1 MEVCCTNI
9 PALKSLNNAPQI
21 SCWDSGLLSTMKG
34 GREGEELRNIIN
46 SLGEMSALAQR
57 LRSPITSFDRILVG
71 CHTLYLL
78 TSGIEGKFNQ
88 ILAKA
93 MLKVGKK
100 NLFIRKDSG
109 HLVEMAPLCVL
120 DFYVHESCQRMG
132 LGYQLFEGMLKHEKK
147 QACQLAYDR
156 PSNKLLMFLAKHYK
170 LYKYINQA
178 NQFVVFDDY
187 FDNVEM
193 EAPKQTHHIDKTCT
207 SAADMQMEDKM
218 AVSLN
223 MPMKDKVLHGRRANA
238 ELDPEPCDIMAPDS
252 NLSRLRKNVI
262 AAALTSHATRYHRG
276 RKNHL
281 LAAQVDRNSQ
291 SAASYFS
298 NHADQ
303 PGSPSAANKTLDA
316 LTGHRLNLQEQK
328 DISRRCNN
336 NNQAQPRKRYEALL
350 PCINLYGQYDDP
362 KLHAAKAHGLSY
374 PSQSNILEAH
384 SKQAEKCNTSGKNR
398 QKPQYGGTRQ
408 MESGSNNFHQ
418 ACISK
423 APPLTY
429 PFWTEAKELSRSHL
443 HDHLAVD
450 YSKTR
455 SWYQDRLLTHNPVTA
470 TWIL

>member
-1 MEVCCTNI
+1 MTTLGMNHDRSSEQNI
-9 PALKSLNNAPQI
+9 
-21 SCWDSGLLSTMKG
+21 
-34 GREGEELRNIIN
+34 
-46 SLGEMSALAQR
+46 
-57 LRSPITSFDRILVG
+57 
-71 CHTLYLL
+71 LL
-78 TSGIEGKFNQ
+78 TYSLSPNWFCPSGMRVMLA
-88 ILAKA
+88 ILCIC
-93 MLKVGKK
+93 
-100 NLFIRKDSG
+100 FT
-109 HLVEMAPLCVL
+109 
-120 DFYVHESCQRMG
+120 
-132 LGYQLFEGMLKHEKK
+132 
-147 QACQLAYDR
+147 
-156 PSNKLLMFLAKHYK
+156 
-170 LYKYINQA
+170 QA

-193 EAPKQTHHIDKTCT
+193 EEAPKQTHHIDKTCT

-238 ELDPEPCDIMAPDS
+238 ELDPEPCDIMASDS

-262 AAALTSHATRYHRG
+262 AAALTSHATCYHRG

-281 LAAQVDRNSQ
+281 LAAQGDRNSQ

-336 NNQAQPRKRYEALL
+336 NNNNQAQPRTRYEALL
-350 PCINLYGQYDDP
+350 PCINLYGQYDDT
-362 KLHAAKAHGLSY
+362 KQHAAKAHGLSY

-384 SKQAEKCNTSGKNR
+384 SKQAGKCNTSGNHG

-423 APPLTY
+423 APPLPY
-429 PFWTEAKELSRSHL
+429 PFWTEAKELPRSHL